1 MIAVIQALCY
11 QLHGVLG
18 NQNMIQ
24 GSPIEFPTTQTQE
37 IGLVKLPTLLTVTE
51 AVAFRAAFRELIEA
65 SPNLS
70 KVILDF
76 AQTTFI
82 DSSAIGALVMCLKA
96 AKLQQIELA
105 LCSVK
110 PEVLTVLSLADLDR
124 HFTIEPVPPQASLST
139 IDPTHPSIQSRSKR
153 MIDILG
159 ALVGLVI
166 TTIVYVPIAIAIKLD
181 SPGSILFSQTRCG
194 HLGRR
199 FQVWKF
205 RSMVSDAE
213 QLKAQVENQNEGAFF
228 KNAHDPRITKVGQF
242 LRKTS
247 LDELPQF
254 WNVLQGEMS
263 LVGTRPPLPEEVDRY
278 EIPNWQRLNVKPGI
292 TGEWQVHGRSKIRN
306 FEEVIELD
314 LRYQQR
320 WSLQY
325 DLQLLLKTI
334 VVVFNK
340 DSAF

>member
-1 MIAVIQALCY
+1 MVQ
-11 QLHGVLG
+11 
-18 NQNMIQ
+18 
-24 GSPIEFPTTQTQE
+24 SSIEFPVIQTEE
-37 IGLVKLPTLLTVTE
+37 ICRVRLPTLLTVTE
-51 AVAFRAAFRELIEA
+51 AVAFRIKCQELIEA
-65 SPNLS
+65 KPAPS

-76 AQTTFI
+76 VETTFI

-96 AKLQQIELA
+96 AKSRQIELA
-105 LCSVK
+105 LWSVK
-110 PEVLTVLSLADLDR
+110 PEILTILSLADLDR
-124 HFTIEPVPPQASLST
+124 HFTIESEPLEPSSKPQ
-139 IDPTHPSIQSRSKR
+139 IEPTHPSIQSRTKR
-153 MIDILG
+153 AIDIVG
-159 ALVGLVI
+159 ALVGLTI
-166 TTIVYVPIAIAIKLD
+166 TAIVFIPIAIAIKLD
-181 SPGSILFSQTRCG
+181 SPGTILFSQTRCG

-213 QLKAQVENQNEGAFF
+213 QLKSQVKNQNEGAFF
-228 KNAHDPRITKVGQF
+228 KNQNDPRVTKVGQF

-254 WNVLQGEMS
+254 WNVLRGEMS

-278 EIPNWQRLNVKPGI
+278 EIHNWQRLDVKPGI
-292 TGEWQVHGRSKIRN
+292 TGEWQVHGRSQIRD
-306 FEEVIELD
+306 FEAVIQLD

-320 WSLQY
+320 WSLKY

-334 VVVFNK
+334 VVLFRK

>member
-1 MIAVIQALCY
+1 
-11 QLHGVLG
+11 
-18 NQNMIQ
+18 MIQ
-24 GSPIEFPTTQTQE
+24 QSSIDFPVLRTE
-37 IGLVKLPTLLTVTE
+37 ELYLVQLPALFTVTE
-51 AVAFRAAFRELIEA
+51 AIAFRAKCRELIEA
-65 SPNLS
+65 KPTPS
-70 KVILDF
+70 KIILDF

-96 AKLQQIELA
+96 ARSRQTELV
-105 LCSVK
+105 LWSVK
-110 PEVLTVLSLADLDR
+110 PEILTILALADLDR
-124 HFTIEPVPPQASLST
+124 QFTIESEAIPLEPSPKAQIEA
-139 IDPTHPSIQSRSKR
+139 THPSIQSNTKR
-153 MIDILG
+153 AIDIVG
-159 ALVGLVI
+159 AIVGLGI
-166 TTIVYVPIAIAIKLD
+166 TAVVFVPIAIAIKLD
-181 SPGSILFSQTRCG
+181 SPGAILFSQTRCG

-228 KNAHDPRITKVGQF
+228 KNANDPRITRVGRF

-254 WNVLQGEMS
+254 WNVLRGEMS

-278 EIPNWQRLNVKPGI
+278 EIANWQRLNVKPGI

-306 FEEVIELD
+306 FEEVIQLD
-314 LRYQQR
+314 LRYQER
-320 WSLQY
+320 WSLKY
-325 DLQLLLKTI
+325 DLELLLKTI
-334 VVVFNK
+334 VVLFKK